1 MRTLSL
7 LLRIIGLATVMFGL
21 LSCSAIKLGY
31 NQLPDITYW
40 WLNSYIDTNG
50 QQTPRVRDEITSVH
64 AWHRQTELP
73 KVVALTQ
80 SLQQLAAGPVTEQQT
95 CAVFAD
101 ARARLL
107 AVTTHIEPATAWLAQ
122 HLTAEQLKHLDNKFT
137 RNDEKWRDDWL
148 NGTLAERAK
157 HRVKLAVERS
167 EDFYGPLQEAQ
178 LAVVRAS
185 IAQST
190 YNPQTAWAERQ
201 RRHQDLLQTLEQV
214 RTGKPGDEPTRAAL
228 RGWLDRALNPPV
240 PAHRAHAQNTV
251 REGCASA
258 AQLHNSTTPEQRE
271 RAVKRLKAYER
282 DFRELMGAATAG

>member
-1 MRTLSL
+1 MRVLSL
-7 LLRIIGLATVMFGL
+7 LLRIIGLAVVAVGL
-21 LSCSAIKLGY
+21 AACSTIKLGY

-50 QQTPRVRDEITSVH
+50 QQTPRVRDEITRIH

-73 KVVALTQ
+73 RLAALTT
-80 SLQQLAAGPVTEQQT
+80 SLQQLATGPVTEEQT

-107 AVTTHIEPATAWLAQ
+107 AVTSHIEPATAWLAQ
-122 HLTAEQLKHLDNKFT
+122 QLTAEQIKHLDKKLT
-137 RNDEKWRDDWL
+137 RNDEKWRKDWL
-148 NGTLAERAK
+148 DGTPAERAK

-178 LAVVRAS
+178 LSVVRAG
-185 IAQST
+185 IAQSS
-190 YNPQTAWAERQ
+190 YNPQLAWAERQ

-214 RTGKPGDEPTRAAL
+214 RSQKLDDEQTRAAL
-228 RGWLDRALNPPV
+228 RGWLDRAFNSPV
-240 PAHRAHAQNTV
+240 PAHRAHAQATV

-258 AQLHNSTTPEQRE
+258 AQLHNATTPAQRE
-271 RAVKRLKAYER
+271 RAVKRLKGYEK
-282 DFRELMGAATAG
+282 DFRDLVAVAAG

>member
-7 LLRIIGLATVMFGL
+7 FLRIIGLATVMFGL

-50 QQTPRVRDEITSVH
+50 QQTPRVRDEIASVH

-73 KVVALTQ
+73 KVAAVVE
-80 SLQQLAAGPVTEQQT
+80 SMQQLAAGAVTPQQA
-95 CAVFAD
+95 CAVFD
-101 ARARLL
+101 EARTRLL
-107 AVTTHIEPATAWLAQ
+107 AVTTHIEPATVWLAQ
-122 HLTAEQLKHLDNKFT
+122 HLTAEQLKHLENKLA
-137 RNDEKWRDDWL
+137 RNNEKWREDWL
-148 NGTLAERAK
+148 DGTPAERAK
-157 HRVKLAVERS
+157 RRVKQAVERS
-167 EDFYGPLQEAQ
+167 EDFYGPLQDTQ
-178 LAVVRAS
+178 LAVVRAG
-185 IAQST
+185 IAKSS

-214 RTGKPGDEPTRAAL
+214 RAGKLDDEQTRAAL

-240 PAHRAHAQNTV
+240 PAHRAHAQTTV

-258 AQLHNSTTPEQRE
+258 AQLHNTTTPAQRE
-271 RAVKRLKAYER
+271 RAVKRLKAYEK
-282 DFRELMGAATAG
+282 DFRELMLVAAAG